1 MEEGRKKNSAA
12 KKGNK
17 LAYLED
23 NEKCAIH
30 QNNLNSAQVS
40 SVCVRV
46 SKSHREL
53 ANVVNGKRAWPLPSV
68 LIKAYWHS
76 SRWRVWGDIGP
87 VKGNTLRCLDK
98 KSITAST
105 CWLLGVGWGE
115 ESGQIIIIIITVG
128 KVYVNATL
136 SGCTGV
142 NFLKT
147 CKKKFKMKNKDLKT
161 KTYQD
166 HRRIDHHQAH
176 PPAWLTEI
184 ALQD

>member
-53 ANVVNGKRAWPLPSV
+53 ANVVNGKRA
-68 LIKAYWHS
+68 
-76 SRWRVWGDIGP
+76 
-87 VKGNTLRCLDK
+87 
-98 KSITAST
+98 
-105 CWLLGVGWGE
+105 
-115 ESGQIIIIIITVG
+115 
-128 KVYVNATL
+128 
-136 SGCTGV
+136 
-142 NFLKT
+142 
-147 CKKKFKMKNKDLKT
+147 
-161 KTYQD
+161 
-166 HRRIDHHQAH
+166 
-176 PPAWLTEI
+176 
-184 ALQD
+184 